1 MHTLSEQDINNIL
14 ALIAKAP
21 ITGEG
26 AVTVA
31 LLQQKLQALLPV
43 KKQEN
48 EPTTTNGGAAEAS
61 K

>member
-21 ITGEG
+21 ITGE
-26 AVTVA
+26 AATTVA
-31 LLQQKLQALLPV
+31 VLQQKLVALLPA
-43 KKQEN
+43 KKETN
-48 EPTTTNGGAAEAS
+48 DTSTNTGTTGES